1 MKKLINILTSFII
14 FIFLG
19 VAIAENYPDDI
30 SKWITVTPPTES
42 TSSMAANWSTHEWRV
57 VLENGVV
64 YARQRNIEEVSGE
77 KPDFKIPAS
86 KEMNGER
93 HYILVPDGWLVGF
106 NAGEW
111 GGSLWWFSATG
122 KDYYK
127 ISDDQI
133 VSFLKRDGEIMGIEG
148 LAHLGISKGNIIK
161 VEKNKDTG
169 KYVSLQI
176 LNLNAAPEA
185 AILDTDN
192 SVIVVTTSG
201 LFRASG
207 DKLTKIVDGFWLT
220 LYPNSIVVDAQR
232 NAYIGM
238 RQGVAKISLSDSNQK
253 IDWLVPS
260 KQYLDDE
267 MKSYQERSK

>member
-1 MKKLINILTSFII
+1 MKKLINILASFII

-30 SKWITVTPPTES
+30 SEWIAVTPPTEP

-77 KPDFKIPAS
+77 KPDFEIPAS

-93 HYILVPDGWLVGF
+93 HYMLVPDGWLVGF

-122 KDYYK
+122 KDNYK

-133 VSFLKRDGEIMGIEG
+133 VSFLKRDGEIMAIEG
-148 LAHLGISKGNIIK
+148 LAHLSISKGSIIK
-161 VEKNKDTG
+161 VEKEKDTG
-169 KYVSLQI
+169 KYVSLRI

-185 AILDTDN
+185 AILDADN

-201 LFRASG
+201 LFKASG
-207 DKLTKIVDGFWLT
+207 DKLTKIVDGFWSM

-232 NAYIGM
+232 NVYIGM

-260 KQYLDDE
+260 KQYLDGE
-267 MKSYQERSK
+267 IKSYQARSK